1 MARGLQSV
9 QIALEHSE
17 TRQAVNSQIEMLKY
31 LRDQYAINKNGAE
44 GAAKGVAKP
53 GAGQPQRTIS
63 NPEDVA
69 KLVMMQIDAVGG
81 KKDELT
87 IALKQ
92 LTDTMRQLVRAF
104 AQQAAVI
111 QGMAKNIKELEEKSG
126 AKK

>member
-1 MARGLQSV
+1 MADNN
-9 QIALEHSE
+9 E
-17 TRQAVNSQIEMLKY
+17 TK
-31 LRDQYAINKNGAE
+31 NKNGAE
-44 GAAKGVAKP
+44 GAAKDMAKP

-87 IALKQ
+87 IALKG
-92 LTDTMRQLVRAF
+92 LTDTARQLVRAY

-111 QGMAKNIKELEEKSG
+111 QGMAKKLKELEEKAG

>member
-1 MARGLQSV
+1 MADDNEPKS
-9 QIALEHSE
+9 
-17 TRQAVNSQIEMLKY
+17 
-31 LRDQYAINKNGAE
+31 KNGAN
-44 GAAKGVAKP
+44 GAAKDVVKP

-81 KKDELT
+81 KKDDLT
-87 IALKQ
+87 IALKG
-92 LTDTMRQLVRAF
+92 LTDTARQLVRAY

-111 QGMAKNIKELEEKSG
+111 QGLAKKLKELEEKTG

>member
-1 MARGLQSV
+1 MADNN
-9 QIALEHSE
+9 E
-17 TRQAVNSQIEMLKY
+17 TK
-31 LRDQYAINKNGAE
+31 NKNGAE
-44 GAAKGVAKP
+44 GAAKDMAKP
-53 GAGQPQRTIS
+53 GTGQQQRTIS

-69 KLVMMQIDAVGG
+69 KLVMMQIDAVSG
-81 KKDELT
+81 KKDDLT

-111 QGMAKNIKELEEKSG
+111 QGMAKKIKELEEKPG